1 MSNDPNAAKYQI
13 RARISAEGVIDK
25 PDVVGAVFGQT
36 EGLLGDEL
44 DLRDLQKSGRIGR
57 IEVEIDSRKG
67 KSEGEIRSP
76 PRWTRSRPPSWPLAS
91 RPSTV
96 SVPAGPRSRSSASRI
111 SVSPSARRS
120 SNAPRSILQK
130 LQEEAKGVGID
141 LTESVRKAVQ
151 VEEITT
157 YGPEHLPAGPNID
170 QADALIVVEGRSDVL
185 NLLRCGIKNVIAVE
199 GTSVPQT
206 VKDLSRGKTVTVFT
220 DGDRAGELILR
231 EMLQTMDIDFVA
243 RAPRG
248 SEVEELT
255 QKQLVKCLRNKIPIE
270 PVPGD
275 DRLRVLGLDP
285 YPDGRARRRVRG
297 RTFRARGGERRDERR
312 DDRRDDRR
320 DNRREPERERMPPPP
335 PPNRPAPM
343 PVAPPPPPAAL
354 SPELQRYL
362 ELLGS
367 VENASRSLILGA
379 DDAVVREAPIKEMIE
394 TIQALDVPAKTLIF
408 DGVVSQRLL
417 DVAQEKGIGTGHR
430 EPRGRG
436 RKDPRGSPRRD
447 EARPPAPG
455 RSLGGRGR
463 DPTPSGPGRSLGR
476 DRLRASAP

>member
-1 MSNDPNAAKYQI
+1 MTSDPNAAKYQI

-67 KSEGEIRSP
+67 KSEGEIVI
-76 PRWTRSRPPSWPLAS
+76 PSSLDQVETAIVAS
-91 RPSTV
+91 GLETVDRIGPCRAKVEVV
-96 SVPAGPRSRSSASRI
+96 SVEDIRI
-111 SVSPSARRS
+111 SKRQKVVERAKE
-120 SNAPRSILQK
+120 ILAH
-130 LQEEAKGVGID
+130 LQEGSKGVGLD
-141 LTESVRKAVQ
+141 LTEAVRSAVQ

-255 QKQLVKCLRNKIPIE
+255 QKQLLKCLRNKIPINQYLEMSGFESTGATRE
-270 PVPGD
+270 PREERGERGD
-275 DRLRVLGLDP
+275 AG
-285 YPDGRARRRVRG
+285 GR
-297 RTFRARGGERRDERR
+297 GERRDERESGGGGP
-312 DDRRDDRR
+312 RRDDR
-320 DNRREPERERMPPPP
+320 ERGMP
-335 PPNRPAPM
+335 RPAPA
-343 PVAPPPPPAAL
+343 PVAPAPVAAVPL
-354 SPELQRYL
+354 PPELGRYF
-362 ELLGS
+362 ELLNG
-367 VENASRSLILGA
+367 VENASRCLFVGEN
-379 DDAVVREAPIKEMIE
+379 DAVVGEAPVKEMIE
-394 TIQALDVPAKTLIF
+394 AIGQLATPAKAVVF
-408 DGVVSQRLL
+408 DGIVSQRLL
-417 DVAQEKGIGTGHR
+417 DAAEEKGIGTVVGTR
-430 EPRGRG
+430 
-436 RKDPRGSPRRD
+436 
-447 EARPPAPG
+447 
-455 RSLGGRGR
+455 LGPIGKFPDQVKIYTRADLAG
-463 DPTPSGPGRSLGR
+463 PSGPR
-476 DRLRASAP
+476 

>member
-1 MSNDPNAAKYQI
+1 MSNDPTAAKYQI

-44 DLRDLQKSGRIGR
+44 DLRDLQKSGRVGR
-57 IEVEIDSRKG
+57 IEVNIDSRKG
-67 KSEGEIRSP
+67 KSEGEVLI
-76 PRWTRSRPPSWPLAS
+76 PSSLDQVETAILAS
-91 RPSTV
+91 GLETV
-96 SVPAGPRSRSSASRI
+96 DRIGPCRAKIEVLAVEDIRISKRQRIVERAKEILSRI
-111 SVSPSARRS
+111 
-120 SNAPRSILQK
+120 
-130 LQEEAKGVGID
+130 QEDSKGVGVD
-141 LTESVRKAVQ
+141 LTEAVRKAVQ

-255 QKQLVKCLRNKIPIE
+255 QKQLLKCLRNKIPINQYLE
-270 PVPGD
+270 MTGFESTGATRTPMD
-275 DRLRVLGLDP
+275 E
-285 YPDGRARRRVRG
+285 RAE
-297 RTFRARGGERRDERR
+297 GGNGNRERRDERGGP
-312 DDRRDDRR
+312 
-320 DNRREPERERMPPPP
+320 RREQPERLPPPP
-335 PPNRPAPM
+335 PPAPARA
-343 PVAPPPPPAAL
+343 APPPPPPA
-354 SPELQRYL
+354 PMTPRLQGFFQ
-362 ELLGS
+362 LLGGI
-367 VENASRSLILGA
+367 ENTSKSIFLGP
-379 DDAVVREAPIKEMIE
+379 DDAVVGEAQVKEMIE
-394 TIQALDVPAKTLIF
+394 TLTRLESPARTVIF

-417 DVAQEKGIGTGHR
+417 DVAQEKGIETVVASRMGAVGKIPGTVQIYT
-430 EPRGRG
+430 RGDVELPG
-436 RKDPRGSPRRD
+436 A
-447 EARPPAPG
+447 AR
-455 RSLGGRGR
+455 
-463 DPTPSGPGRSLGR
+463 
-476 DRLRASAP
+476 